1 MSLNLPGK
9 DIPII
14 VDDQYQYG
22 SRFVKLVK
30 KLMDTDKIDS
40 KTKMQKINEFHKINL
55 ENIKIAP
62 TQDKIQIK
70 NIMDDAWRRLEKE

>member
-1 MSLNLPGK
+1 M
-9 DIPII
+9 I

-22 SRFVKLVK
+22 SKFVELVK

-40 KTKMQKINEFHKINL
+40 KTKMQKINEFYKINL
-55 ENIKIAP
+55 ENITIAP
-62 TQDKIQIK
+62 IQDKIQIK

>member
-9 DIPII
+9 DVPII
-14 VDDQYQYG
+14 LDDQYQYG
-22 SRFVKLVK
+22 SKFVELVK

-40 KTKMQKINEFHKINL
+40 KTKMQKINEFYKINL
-55 ENIKIAP
+55 KDIKIAP